1 MGEVNK
7 TVAKLTPSSNHKK
20 EKRIMLRRLII
31 VINVYLAGSKIFCDS
46 ATIRLRNQT
55 YFCFITSKKSF
66 MIRKL
71 AYALPI
77 VILIASCDT
86 KEKDTLRSQVD
97 SLKVELETSQKMAQT
112 LTEVGTLMDSIDAS
126 RQLLRV
132 NMVEG
137 TTYEDYTSRMKDIN
151 GYVRDTQHKLDDLEK
166 SLATSKASNSANA
179 KLLKNL
185 RAQLEGKTQEIAA
198 LQEQVEKYR
207 SENQNLITTV
217 SMQEAELADKQSMI
231 ETKTQEL
238 ALIEA
243 RVQELMIQSKMTEAD
258 AYFARG
264 QAVEEA
270 ANRTKLAPRKKK
282 ETFKEAIEL
291 YKKALSLGKNEA
303 QDKITELEKKI

>member
-1 MGEVNK
+1 
-7 TVAKLTPSSNHKK
+7 
-20 EKRIMLRRLII
+20 ML
-31 VINVYLAGSKIFCDS
+31 
-46 ATIRLRNQT
+46 
-55 YFCFITSKKSF
+55 
-66 MIRKL
+66 RKL

-77 VILIASCDT
+77 VVMIAGCDT
-86 KEKDTLRSQVD
+86 KEKDALRSQVD
-97 SLKVELETSQKMAQT
+97 SLKVELETSQKMAET

-151 GYVRDTQHKLDDLEK
+151 GYVKDTQRKLDDLEK
-166 SLATSKASNSANA
+166 SLASSKAKNNSNA
-179 KLLKNL
+179 KLLKSL
-185 RAQLEGKTQEIAA
+185 REQLESKTQEIAA

-217 SMQEAELADKQSMI
+217 SMQEAELADKQTQI
-231 ETKTQEL
+231 ESKTQEL

-243 RVQELMIQSKMTEAD
+243 RVQELMIQSKMSEAD
-258 AYFARG
+258 AYFARA

-282 ETFKEAIEL
+282 ETFREAVEL

-303 QDKITELEKKI
+303 QDKITELEKKL